1 MTTNELTAAER
12 EGGST
17 FAPKYDANG
26 LICAV
31 VCNAGSSEVLMVAY
45 MNEEALQLTV
55 DSGIAHFYSRS
66 RQTLWKKGETSGNT
80 LSVEEILVDCDQDAL
95 VLKVIPAGPTCHTGA
110 TSCFYRVLADGTLQ
124 PRSS

>member
-66 RQTLWKKGETSGNT
+66 RQALWKKGETSGNT
-80 LSVEEILVDCDQDAL
+80 LSVVEILVDCDQDAL